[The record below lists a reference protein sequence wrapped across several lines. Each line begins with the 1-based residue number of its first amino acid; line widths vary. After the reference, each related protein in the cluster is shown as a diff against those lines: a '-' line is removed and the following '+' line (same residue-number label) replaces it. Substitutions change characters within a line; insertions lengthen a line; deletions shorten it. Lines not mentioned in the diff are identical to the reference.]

1 MMLFAPL
8 AASGTSTGD
17 WIVFLSVL
25 AGLPLLAALLFAFGA
40 YVRGPDKPFAWGE
53 WAIFGLVLGVL
64 ASVAYFLYAAS
75 QISG

>member
-1 MMLFAPL
+1 MMLVTPL

-17 WIVFLSVL
+17 WIVLLTVL
-25 AGLPLLAALLFAFGA
+25 LGLPLLAALVFACGA
-40 YVRGPDKPFAWGE
+40 YLRAPDKPFAWGE
-53 WAIFGLVLGVL
+53 WAIFGLVIGVL